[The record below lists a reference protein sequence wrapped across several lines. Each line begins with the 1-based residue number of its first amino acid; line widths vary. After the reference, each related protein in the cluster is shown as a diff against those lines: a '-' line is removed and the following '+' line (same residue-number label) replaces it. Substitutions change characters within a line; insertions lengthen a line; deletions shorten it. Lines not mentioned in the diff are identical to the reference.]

1 MNILDLSTFLIDY
14 PYEGGTRTLY
24 IKATDWNDAEAQ
36 LSAIR
41 ARGTVEGELVEMG
54 EVISIVMN

>member
-36 LSAIR
+36 LRAIR

>member
-1 MNILDLSTFLIDY
+1 MPNLPTFLIDY

-24 IKATDWNDAEAQ
+24 IKAIDWNDAEAQ

-41 ARGTVEGELVEMG
+41 AGAEVAGELVEIF
-54 EVISIVMN
+54 EAANQLAI

>member
-1 MNILDLSTFLIDY
+1 MPNLPTFLIDY

-24 IKATDWNDAEAQ
+24 IKATDWNDAESQ
-36 LSAIR
+36 PRAIR

>member
-1 MNILDLSTFLIDY
+1 MHMPDLPTFLIDY

-24 IKATDWNDAEAQ
+24 IKAIDWNDAEAQ

-41 ARGTVEGELVEMG
+41 ARGTVEGELVETG
-54 EVISIVMN
+54 EVTSIVTN